1 MNKADILIVEDN
13 PITAADLK
21 SALKKL
27 DFHITDIVPT
37 YDRALTSIDKYEPSI
52 IIMDID
58 LGKSKSGIELAQELK
73 RSRNIPVLYLTS
85 FSDDDT
91 MEKAFATD
99 PVGYL
104 IKPFKREELKTT
116 IMLALYKINKLEYEN
131 INQDHTYIGYG
142 YYFDLKNTHL
152 YYKSKYIKLGI
163 KEKQLLGVLTEA
175 KGSIVSNEQLEHK
188 LWADNAPS
196 NSSLRTLVYRLKS
209 KLGCNLIETSYA
221 NGYKLNS
228 IS

>member
-1 MNKADILIVEDN
+1 MPKAKILIVEDN

-27 DFHITDIVPT
+27 DFDITDTVSS
-37 YDRALTSIDKYEPSI
+37 YNEALISTKQNEPDMI
-52 IIMDID
+52 MMDID
-58 LGKSKSGIELAQELK
+58 LGKSKNGIELAYEIK
-73 RSRNIPVLYLTS
+73 KSKNIPILYLTS

-104 IKPFKREELKTT
+104 VKPFKREELKTT

-142 YYFDLKNTHL
+142 YYFDLKTAQL

-163 KEKQLLGVLTEA
+163 KEKQLLAVLTEA
-175 KGSIVSNEQLEHK
+175 QGLVISNEQLEHK

-209 KLGCNLIETSYA
+209 KLGCNIIETSYS
-221 NGYKLNS
+221 NGYKLS
-228 IS
+228 FFK

>member
-1 MNKADILIVEDN
+1 MTKANILIVEDN

-27 DFHITDIVPT
+27 GFNITDSVSS
-37 YDRALTSIDKYEPSI
+37 YNEALGSISKNEPD
-52 IIMDID
+52 IIMMDIE
-58 LGKSKSGIELAQELK
+58 LNKGKNGIELAYEIK
-73 RSRNIPVLYLTS
+73 KNKNIPILYLTS
-85 FSDDDT
+85 YSDDDT

-104 IKPFKREELKTT
+104 VKPFKREELKTT
-116 IMLALYKINKLEYEN
+116 IMLALYKINKLEHEN

-142 YYFDLKNTHL
+142 YYFDLKETKL

-163 KEKQLLGVLTEA
+163 KEKQLLTILIKAQGLV
-175 KGSIVSNEQLEHK
+175 ISNEKLEHK

-209 KLGCNLIETSYA
+209 KLGCNIIETSYS
-221 NGYKLNS
+221 NGYKLPFLS
-228 IS
+228 

>member
-1 MNKADILIVEDN
+1 MIKAKVLIVEDN

-27 DFHITDIVPT
+27 DFEVTNTVSSYNDALISIVQNKPDITM
-37 YDRALTSIDKYEPSI
+37 
-52 IIMDID
+52 MDID
-58 LGKSKSGIELAQELK
+58 LGKSRNGIELANEIK
-73 RSRNIPVLYLTS
+73 VRYNIPILYLTS

-104 IKPFKREELKTT
+104 VKPFKREELKTT
-116 IMLALYKINKLEYEN
+116 IMLALYKINKLEYET
-131 INQDHTYIGYG
+131 INQDHIYIGFG
-142 YYFDLKNTHL
+142 YYFDLKNGKL
-152 YYKSKYIKLGI
+152 YYKSKHIKLGL
-163 KEKQLLGVLTEA
+163 KERQLLGILTEA
-175 KGSIVSNEQLEHK
+175 NGAVVSSEKLEHR

-209 KLGCNLIETSYA
+209 KLGCNIIHVVYS
-221 NGYKLNS
+221 NGYKLS
-228 IS
+228 SLK

>member
-1 MNKADILIVEDN
+1 MIKAKVLIVEDN

-27 DFHITDIVPT
+27 DFEVTNTVSSYNDALISIAQNKPDITM
-37 YDRALTSIDKYEPSI
+37 
-52 IIMDID
+52 MDID
-58 LGKSKSGIELAQELK
+58 LGKSRNGIELANEIK
-73 RSRNIPVLYLTS
+73 VRYNIPILYLTS

-104 IKPFKREELKTT
+104 VKPFKREELKTT
-116 IMLALYKINKLEYEN
+116 IMLALYKINKLEYET
-131 INQDHTYIGYG
+131 INQDHIYIGFG
-142 YYFDLKNTHL
+142 YYFDLKNSKL
-152 YYKSKYIKLGI
+152 YYKSKHIKLGL
-163 KEKQLLGVLTEA
+163 KERQLLGILTEA
-175 KGSIVSNEQLEHK
+175 NGTVVSSEKLEHR

-209 KLGCNLIETSYA
+209 KLGCNIIQVAYS
-221 NGYKLNS
+221 NGYQLSSLK
-228 IS
+228 